1 MTDLLL
7 VTPPSRKKVY
17 QDLSNTFAA
26 IEPPVWSGL
35 IAEYINNKNFNVN
48 ILDSEAENLNYEEG
62 EAVAGGSNLFS

>member
-35 IAEYINNKNFNVN
+35 IAEYITIK
-48 ILDSEAENLNYEEG
+48 IIM
-62 EAVAGGSNLFS
+62 